1 MKKQIFINQEDF
13 FNLHKYIDTSIY
25 GHLKKGNNTFNKIT
39 TVNDKGLKKP
49 VLVSGACY
57 HRIDSS
63 KYYCY
68 LLEPVET
75 YKGKTKTHYDEK
87 LDYKSSGVGVIV
99 TCKKKQ
105 YVIAGECEVSLD
117 ISTFSCI
124 NDIEKVKDLIS
135 KQTGYWISQSELLG
149 VHQEG
154 GLTFCELIERSKFG
168 DKYHY
173 ITYTK
178 EAGKPVLKSLGDS
191 KDHVLNI
198 AKLIKKKVV
207 ESMTLNNCE
216 QMSLF

>member
-1 MKKQIFINQEDF
+1 MKKQISVNQEDF
-13 FNLHKYIDTSIY
+13 LTLNKYIDTGIY
-25 GHLKKGNNTFNKIT
+25 GRLKSGDTTFNKLT
-39 TVNDKGLKKP
+39 TVYDGRTKKP

-63 KYYCY
+63 KYFCY
-68 LLEPVET
+68 MLEPIET
-75 YKGKTKTHYDEK
+75 YKGNTKTHYDEK
-87 LDYKSSGVGVIV
+87 LDYETSGIGVIV
-99 TCKKKQ
+99 NCKKNQ
-105 YVIAGECEVSLD
+105 YVIAEECEVLLD
-117 ISTFSCI
+117 LSTFKCI
-124 NDIEKVKDLIS
+124 NDIETVKDLIS

-154 GLTFCELIERSKFG
+154 GLTFCELIESCRFG

-178 EAGKPVLKSLGDS
+178 EAGKPVLKFLGDS

-198 AKLIKKKVV
+198 AKRIKENIV
-207 ESMTLNNCE
+207 ELKTLNNCE